1 MRKTILTVLAA
12 TLMAASTIQFAAAS
26 EHHHAHKVTHASAA
40 DRFRDSNNAIAQPPQ
55 PQQPYWPYRG
65 YGLPAAEY

>member
-12 TLMAASTIQFAAAS
+12 TLMVASTIQFAAAS
-26 EHHHAHKVTHASAA
+26 EHHRAHKVIHASAV

-55 PQQPYWPYRG
+55 PQPYWPYSG
-65 YGLPAAEY
+65 YALPAAEY